1 MNADVKTFLDDLKQV
16 NKTSTVSI
24 KVPSTSKKATFRKF
38 NVTQQKKL
46 LKSAFDGVQGSI
58 ESLNIFNSIIK
69 DNSEDDIDFLLC
81 DRTPILLELRKATSG
96 NAFSIDEKDYDLSEL
111 PVFNIKNIN
120 LTTTIEDSGIEATC
134 KVPTINIDAKINTKM
149 IAEIG
154 KLTQEQQQKQSIELV
169 LTYEIV
175 KFVEE
180 IKLGETSLSFN
191 DLSIY
196 ERVKVINELPLSLNN
211 SIIDYISSI
220 KKVEDECLTFDDG
233 AVVDIDAGFLAA
245 D

>member
-1 MNADVKTFLDDLKQV
+1 MNADVKSFLDDLKQV
-16 NKTSTVSI
+16 NNASTVSI

-58 ESLNIFNSIIK
+58 ESLNVFNNIVK
-69 DNSEDDIDFLLC
+69 DNCEDDVDFLLC
-81 DRTPILLELRKATSG
+81 DRIPILLELRKATSG
-96 NAFSIDEKDYDLSEL
+96 NIFSIDEKDYNLTEL
-111 PVFNIKNIN
+111 PIYNIKNVN
-120 LTTTIEDSGIEATC
+120 LTTTIEDSGIEVTC
-134 KVPTINIDAKINTKM
+134 KVPTIDTDIKINKK
-149 IAEIG
+149 IIVELG
-154 KLTQEQQQKQSIELV
+154 KLTPEQQQKQSIEIV

-175 KFVEE
+175 KFVDT

-191 DLSIY
+191 DLGVY
-196 ERVKVINELPLSLNN
+196 EKVKVINELPLSLNN

-220 KKVEDECLTFDDG
+220 KEVEDKCLTFDDD